1 MDLGTNGSLMSAKKP
16 EGPPESG
23 ETELEVV
30 VGDARRAW
38 EKAVLEAGHDLC
50 GNCGSDDRVRVRMVV
65 PEDAGGKF
73 VLGNGI
79 ALCRACDLTMDLT
92 TRYTEPVQRKRPV
105 NFWVSSAL
113 YKRLHA
119 GSEKTSF
126 RSMAGLIRFLMTK
139 YVTDHTRFDDLSN
152 YQDTGTDVKVNV
164 WVEDGIYARF
174 KELADRNGLTVTSAL
189 KGLLGMFEMEA
200 AVILEDKDK

>member
-16 EGPPESG
+16 EGLPENG
-23 ETELEVV
+23 ESKLEVV
-30 VGDARRAW
+30 VGSDERRAW
-38 EKAVLEAGHDLC
+38 VAAVLEAGRDLC

-65 PEDAGGKF
+65 PEEAGGKY

-113 YKRLHA
+113 YKRLHD

-126 RSMAGLIRFLMTK
+126 KSMAGLIRFLMTK
-139 YVTDHTRFDDLSN
+139 YVVDHTRFDDLLN

-164 WVEDGIYARF
+164 WVEDDIYSRF

-189 KGLLGMFEMEA
+189 KGLIGMFEAEA
-200 AVILEDKDK
+200 SVLFDK